1 VQRATLSGPLFTIVG
16 IAYFVDLFLR
26 WAPPGGSEA
35 PATFSGWDIQLVIVS
50 GEAVVALI
58 LVDLVRSTGVWRTA
72 GSSLLTVFL
81 AAFTAVLGVSG
92 LIHLHWGGF
101 YRLKFGSFG
110 YGAWVGLILLLALA
124 AGAVVRLEEH
134 GAHFGRREGRVG
146 SGT

>member
-26 WAPPGGSEA
+26 WGPSGGSDI

-58 LVDLVRSTGVWRTA
+58 LVELVRSTGVWRTA
-72 GSSLLTVFL
+72 GSSLLSVFL

-101 YRLKFGSFG
+101 YRLKFGNFG
-110 YGAWVGLILLLALA
+110 YGAWVGLFLLLALA
-124 AGAVVRLEEH
+124 AGAVVRLDEH
-134 GAHFGRREGRVG
+134 GASFGRREGRVG
-146 SGT
+146 PST

>member
-1 VQRATLSGPLFTIVG
+1 MLSGPLFTIVG

-26 WAPPGGSEA
+26 WGPSGGSDA

-58 LVDLVRSTGVWRTA
+58 LVELIRSTGVWRTA
-72 GSSLLTVFL
+72 GSSLLSVFL

-101 YRLKFGSFG
+101 YRLKLGSFG
-110 YGAWVGLILLLALA
+110 YGAWVGLFLLLALA

-134 GAHFGRREGRVG
+134 GASFGRREGRVG
-146 SGT
+146 QST